1 MCERQGGK
9 NGPRENERE
18 RERRRVSHNA
28 FGSRRSEGDEGSEGG
43 GRVPR
48 KYARAHRGRR
58 DKKRWGAPGRCRKSP
73 KGRSSQR
80 SLCGCLWLAPVRF
93 GSLLAPR
100 SNSCPFLR
108 LRLVFF
114 PSFCYSL
121 VYVPLMGPTRA
132 PNPPVLP
139 VDDSLAPRSG
149 RVSDC
154 VITGSHT
161 ESSRIEWSRG
171 ESSRVAGSGAT
182 PQRSMRDISHHFPF
196 NPSEL

>member
-1 MCERQGGK
+1 MGHGRM
-9 NGPRENERE
+9 REKEKEDAYRIMRLAAGEARVMRGQKGEAECRE
-18 RERRRVSHNA
+18 SMHVHIVAAGIRKGEGRREDVEKVQRDVRRRDRYAGVY
-28 FGSRRSEGDEGSEGG
+28 GSRPYDSGPS
-43 GRVPR
+43 
-48 KYARAHRGRR
+48 
-58 DKKRWGAPGRCRKSP
+58 WL
-73 KGRSSQR
+73 
-80 SLCGCLWLAPVRF
+80 SLP
-93 GSLLAPR
+93 PTR

-114 PSFCYSL
+114 LSFCYSL